1 MPGADRVSSDRE
13 QTLSLGI
20 GRGACLLMALHRWNS
35 HLSAWPLIAVP
46 LPCFDWVWRVDV

>member
-13 QTLSLGI
+13 QTLSLGMR
-20 GRGACLLMALHRWNS
+20 RGERLPMPVHRWNS

-46 LPCFDWVWRVDV
+46 LPCFDSVWNC